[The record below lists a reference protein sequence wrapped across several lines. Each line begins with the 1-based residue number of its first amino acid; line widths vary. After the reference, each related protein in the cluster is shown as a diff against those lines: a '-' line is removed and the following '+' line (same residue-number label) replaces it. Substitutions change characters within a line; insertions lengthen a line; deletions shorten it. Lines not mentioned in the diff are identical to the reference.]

1 MVLQKDLR
9 PEIPSDTPDKFANL
23 MKRCWDRNPNVRPS
37 FKQILNE
44 LEGMKFKRKKS
55 TCSFWVDR
63 LLFSLMQLSWEI
75 LYCTYYAH
83 FGCSRGFHVFDAS

>member
-9 PEIPSDTPDKFANL
+9 PDIPSDTPDKFANL

-44 LEGMKFKRKKS
+44 LEGMKFKRKK
-55 TCSFWVDR
+55 R
-63 LLFSLMQLSWEI
+63 
-75 LYCTYYAH
+75 
-83 FGCSRGFHVFDAS
+83 